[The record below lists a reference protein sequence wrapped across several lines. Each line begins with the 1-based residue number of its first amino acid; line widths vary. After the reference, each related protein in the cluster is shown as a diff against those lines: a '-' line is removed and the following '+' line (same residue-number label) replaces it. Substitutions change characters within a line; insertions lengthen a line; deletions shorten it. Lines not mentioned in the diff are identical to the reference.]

1 MSLSRVGGVV
11 SGSQS
16 SPTDL
21 RSGLPVGSYPV
32 LAGQRENH
40 REGFRFQPRAR
51 DNCRSKSLQFFSFL
65 AFYPEPV
72 TTALRQRTVTPTW
85 QRYAVVAGAAGP
97 RREPGPDNP
106 HPPCQTG
113 VQGIRLPPGTRPGQ
127 EGTRP
132 WYFRGAP
139 LGLDVFPGMSGAG
152 PGPSRSRI
160 TGCSARSAG
169 YLWTS
174 TTTSGS
180 ITGRAA

>member
-1 MSLSRVGGVV
+1 MRPLTAHQTFSRALGRGLHAPRLPCQLCPGAFSLGEG
-11 SGSQS
+11 
-16 SPTDL
+16 DL
-21 RSGLPVGSYPV
+21 HPQLPA
-32 LAGQRENH
+32 LDACDR
-40 REGFRFQPRAR
+40 
-51 DNCRSKSLQFFSFL
+51 CRLKSLQFFSFL

-106 HPPCQTG
+106 PPCQTG